1 MIFVVHL
8 RDLRGCR
15 EVILAKTFE
24 ALMKAEKESQMRE
37 GEVKVLKINP
47 RSKPHMPVSFK
58 AHPQIVEEYQRMRQ
72 TLLSANTS
80 EKIKTLLF
88 VSPTQ
93 GEGTSTVLTNFAI
106 TLATGGDMVLVVDA
120 NHRNPSLH
128 NTLNVEKKGGL
139 TELLHDKYHTRAVI
153 KKTQIKNLSVIT
165 SGIPLSNPFSIFD
178 SIAVDNLITQMKLQA
193 DWVLFDSPPINVY
206 NDASALA
213 AKMDGVV
220 MVVQAENTRWEV
232 AQSAKKKIK
241 NAKVSLLGVILNRR
255 KMHIPDWA
263 YRLL

>member
-1 MIFVVHL
+1 
-8 RDLRGCR
+8 
-15 EVILAKTFE
+15 
-24 ALMKAEKESQMRE
+24 
-37 GEVKVLKINP
+37 
-47 RSKPHMPVSFK
+47 
-58 AHPQIVEEYQRMRQ
+58 
-72 TLLSANTS
+72 
-80 EKIKTLLF
+80 
-88 VSPTQ
+88 VSPTK

-106 TLATGGDMVLVVDA
+106 TLATGGDTVLVVDA

-139 TELLHDKYHTRAVI
+139 TELLHDKYHMRAVI

-178 SIAVDNLITQMKLQA
+178 SIALDNLITQMKLQA

-232 AQSAKKKIK
+232 AQSANKKIK
-241 NAKVSLLGVILNRR
+241 NAKVNLLGVILNRR

-263 YRLL
+263 YKML